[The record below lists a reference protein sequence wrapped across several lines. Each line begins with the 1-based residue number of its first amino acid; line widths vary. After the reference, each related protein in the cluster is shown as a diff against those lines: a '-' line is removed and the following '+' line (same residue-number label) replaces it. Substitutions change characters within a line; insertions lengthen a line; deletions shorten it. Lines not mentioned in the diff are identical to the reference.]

1 MRVSLTQIK
10 VVIVL
15 FFGFTSQ
22 AQLIDK
28 GAISVSIVN
37 ANGIADFSETLTS
50 GKSKL
55 GFAAAYIINPLKK
68 QERNPPLNVGVEL
81 GLMPWGR
88 EGFGDFYF
96 TKYGSTWLNGVM
108 RYRPI
113 LSASKINPFVD
124 FSGGYYFYN
133 AKIYEQI
140 SSEEQRVLKA
150 EKKAVRNFAIGA
162 GVGVKHI
169 KANGDLRYIDLGLY
183 YQRADKF
190 LSIRR
195 GTPKLNAQSSAVY
208 DVEFVQPTNLQIRLG
223 LTGFL

>member
-1 MRVSLTQIK
+1 MRVSIAQIS
-10 VVIVL
+10 VAIL
-15 FFGFTSQ
+15 IFLGFNAQ

-37 ANGIADFSETLTS
+37 ANGIGDFGESLTT

-55 GFAAAYIINPLKK
+55 GFTAAYIMNPLKK
-68 QERNPPLNVGVEL
+68 QERNPPLNVGLEL
-81 GLMPWGR
+81 GFVPWGR

-113 LSASKINPFVD
+113 LSASKFNPFVD

-150 EKKAVRNFAIGA
+150 EKKAVRNFTIGA

-190 LSIRR
+190 LSVRR
-195 GTPKLNAQSSAVY
+195 GTPKLNAQSNAVY
-208 DVEFVQPTNLQIRLG
+208 EVEFVQPTNLQIRLG